1 MEGFW
6 GPYTEALVN
15 ELVMKAEEYDHPD
28 IGTIFIGGG
37 TPTLIPSGYI
47 SGIMEAVYRY
57 YNVSQD
63 CEITIESNPGTL
75 TDEKLKDY
83 AECGI
88 NRISIG
94 LQAYQD
100 DILKRIGRIHT
111 SDDFKNAVKLAQ
123 KHGFININAD
133 IIFGIPNQTLAQWK
147 ETVSNVLSFDLAHV
161 SCYSMK
167 IEDGTAFGEA
177 RNEGLLEEID
187 DELDREMYHYAV
199 DAFNKAGIYQYE
211 ISNFAKPNFRCR
223 HNINYWIRGKYLG
236 TGAGAH
242 SFMDDRRFANTAEV
256 PEYIKGIIEKKPVL
270 SEDNLISEEE
280 GIKESII
287 LGLRM
292 NEGVDLEKLSEEF
305 GVDLKDRFQEKL
317 NRLLSLKLI
326 ELDGTILRL
335 TGIGMDL
342 ANRVFIEF
350 I

>member
-1 MEGFW
+1 MDKDQIGLYIHIPFCRQKCYYCDFPSYPGMEGFW

-133 IIFGIPNQTLAQWK
+133 II
-147 ETVSNVLSFDLAHV
+147 
-161 SCYSMK
+161 
-167 IEDGTAFGEA
+167 
-177 RNEGLLEEID
+177 
-187 DELDREMYHYAV
+187 
-199 DAFNKAGIYQYE
+199 
-211 ISNFAKPNFRCR
+211 
-223 HNINYWIRGKYLG
+223 
-236 TGAGAH
+236 
-242 SFMDDRRFANTAEV
+242 
-256 PEYIKGIIEKKPVL
+256 
-270 SEDNLISEEE
+270 
-280 GIKESII
+280 
-287 LGLRM
+287 
-292 NEGVDLEKLSEEF
+292 
-305 GVDLKDRFQEKL
+305 
-317 NRLLSLKLI
+317 
-326 ELDGTILRL
+326 
-335 TGIGMDL
+335 
-342 ANRVFIEF
+342 
-350 I
+350 